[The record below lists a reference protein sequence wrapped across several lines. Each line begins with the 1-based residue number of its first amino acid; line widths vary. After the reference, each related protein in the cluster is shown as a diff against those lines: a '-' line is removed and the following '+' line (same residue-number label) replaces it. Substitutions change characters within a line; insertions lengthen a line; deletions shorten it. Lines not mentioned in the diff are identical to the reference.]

1 MIVYRVEHIDSG
13 YGPYYHYYEIATK
26 ESFHFRQIAG
36 VSLFNLD
43 HCPNPTDLEI
53 SDYYN
58 DNYFYGFR
66 SLEDLYKWFYDDE
79 CNNFL
84 HTNKFKI
91 IVYDTKH
98 VLKSRKQ
105 IVFLKN
111 ESHVIDKIPLVK

>member
-13 YGPYYHYYEIATK
+13 VGPYV
-26 ESFHFRQIAG
+26 HFLKH
-36 VSLFNLD
+36 VKYD
-43 HCPNPTDLEI
+43 
-53 SDYYN
+53 DYYN
-58 DNYFYGFR
+58 FKEIGRCLFNERYCPQPLELEENPYYTDDYFYGFR
-66 SLEDLYKWFYDDE
+66 SLDDLYKWFHNDE

-84 HTNKFKI
+84 HANKFKI

-111 ESHVIDKIPLVK
+111 ESHIIDKIPLVK